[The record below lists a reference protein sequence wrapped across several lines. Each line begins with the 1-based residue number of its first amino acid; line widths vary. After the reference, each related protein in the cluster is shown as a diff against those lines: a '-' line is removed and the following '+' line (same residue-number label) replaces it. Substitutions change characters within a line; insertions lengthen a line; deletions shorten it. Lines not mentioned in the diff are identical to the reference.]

1 MAQIL
6 SIETGTEVCSV
17 ALARDGELISLRE
30 NSEGRNHA
38 HSLALYIQEIL
49 DENDIY
55 AQELD
60 AIAVSGGP
68 GSYTGLRIGVSTA
81 KGMCYAMQKPLIAVS
96 SLHSLANIA
105 LEEYNAGILEI
116 DTPDTSILC
125 PMIDARRMEV
135 YTQLFDMRLKE
146 VTAIE
151 AKIIDSSSFS
161 QYQNLIIFGDG
172 AAKCKEILD
181 NDRTHLVKVASSARG
196 MVSIAEDK
204 FNNAQFADTAY
215 YEPLYLKDFVGTLS
229 KKDPFKTKS

>member
-38 HSLALYIQEIL
+38 HNLALYIKEIL

-60 AIAVSGGP
+60 AIAVGGGP

-81 KGMCYAMQKPLIAVS
+81 KGICYALQKPLIAIS
-96 SLHSLANIA
+96 SLYSLANIA
-105 LEEYNAGILEI
+105 LEEYNAGIVEI
-116 DTPDTSILC
+116 DSPDSAILC

-135 YTQLFDMRLKE
+135 YTQLFDMRLNE
-146 VTAIE
+146 MTPIE
-151 AKIIDSSSFS
+151 AKIIERDSFPGV
-161 QYQNLIIFGDG
+161 QNLIIFGDG
-172 AAKCKEILD
+172 AAKCKDILGSD
-181 NDRTHLVKVASSARG
+181 AVHLVKIASSARG
-196 MVSIAEDK
+196 LVTIAERMFCDGE
-204 FNNAQFADTAY
+204 FVDTAY
-215 YEPLYLKDFVGTLS
+215 YEPFYLKNFVGTLS
-229 KKDPFKTKS
+229 KKDPFKKI